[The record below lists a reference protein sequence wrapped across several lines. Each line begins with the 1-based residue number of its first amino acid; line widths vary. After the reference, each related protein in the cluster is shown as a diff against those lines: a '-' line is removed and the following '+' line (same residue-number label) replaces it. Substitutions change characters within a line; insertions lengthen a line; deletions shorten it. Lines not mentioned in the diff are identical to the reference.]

1 VGFEKKNIGDPMLCI
16 MEQKV
21 WQHDPFYF
29 IRNDTRPK
37 LHDDAHGMAEQS
49 EAMAGMIE
57 AWKAQFGAKTNVGKE
72 YERR

>member
-1 VGFEKKNIGDPMLCI
+1 MGEKKNIRDPMLCI

-29 IRNDTRPK
+29 IHNDTRPK
-37 LHDDAHGMAEQS
+37 LHHDTHGREAKQS
-49 EAMAGMIE
+49 EAMAGVIE
-57 AWKAQFGAKTNVGKE
+57 AWKAQFGAKTNVDKE